1 MKHSYRTHLRLWL
14 TALAGLFL
22 LAVHAQSGAEVRI
35 QGKVTDKQHNPI
47 TGVVVAVL
55 GRQAGTTTGTDGT
68 FTITARVGETIEISY
83 LGYKKQQ
90 LKVTQ
95 AMTRADITL
104 EENALAVQDVV
115 VIGYG
120 TTSKEKLTGAVS
132 TVSTADFKN
141 RPITDVSLALQGK
154 ITGVQVTQTSGQPG
168 ADGGT
173 ITVRGIGTLN
183 DSSPLV
189 IIDGFESS
197 FDKVDPK
204 DIESMS
210 VLKDAA
216 SAAIY
221 GNKAANGVILITTKK
236 GRSGRLQVEYNGY
249 VSVQQVTRYPDLL
262 GSVDYMNLYNEACLN
277 SGQQPRYSQSYI
289 EHFRKGDDPALY
301 PDRDWADFY
310 FKPAI
315 LHNHYVKLNGGTDQL
330 AYTLSM
336 GYLGQ
341 DGILEGTEYDKYNFR
356 INTTSSLFKDRLKIS
371 ANVAGYSGVKNDLV
385 DGTGNTLYRI
395 VAMSPMVN
403 AKMEGYGWTD
413 WFYDDAVR
421 EAGGFNKTKTG
432 NFSGNLNLQL
442 SLLKNLR
449 LEGAVNY
456 DRTTETGQIYAPN
469 VDLYKVFTGADGTQ
483 TIGKSTSRESSITE
497 STYRYGNLS
506 SYVTLSYWA
515 TAGDHHHFKVLAGW
529 QQGQWDNKYYKA
541 SRTRLTTNLPSLE
554 VGDPSTQKNSSW
566 ETEVK
571 SMSLFGRF
579 NYDYKEKYLV
589 EANIRYDGSSKF
601 AEDHK
606 WGVFPSFSAGWR
618 ISQEA
623 FMRNVRWI
631 DELKLRASWGQLGN
645 EKIWSSYAGID
656 ILSIG
661 SCNYIWENQ
670 QVTGAATSY
679 IADKS
684 LTWETTTQYN
694 IGLDLRLF
702 GSLTFT
708 GDFYVKE
715 TDDILM
721 QLPVSGIF
729 GFTEDPWKNAGRMRN
744 TGCEFALSYFKAFR
758 KWEFSAGANLSFNRN
773 KILDL
778 KGQSP
783 ILNSTTGILLEEG
796 RPINTLYGYEV
807 EGIYQ
812 SDEEIHNHLT
822 TFDRNGNPVNSY
834 SGLVAAPGD
843 IRFKDQNGDGIIDMD
858 HDRVAL
864 GDPNPDFLFSFNLG
878 ARWKGFDL
886 TAFFQGVCGGE
897 GWSTGELVSPFF
909 NGYNTAA
916 WMTERWTPE
925 RPNNTY
931 QRVYID
937 NQRAKI
943 KSDYYVEDLSYMR
956 MKNLELGYTLPKS
969 LVGKIGISGVRVFVS
984 AQNLFTLTRYKGFDP
999 ERAGVN
1005 ATNIYDYPLVRTFTA
1020 GLNVTF

>member
-456 DRTTETGQIYAPN
+456 D
-469 VDLYKVFTGADGTQ
+469 
-483 TIGKSTSRESSITE
+483 
-497 STYRYGNLS
+497 
-506 SYVTLSYWA
+506 
-515 TAGDHHHFKVLAGW
+515 
-529 QQGQWDNKYYKA
+529 
-541 SRTRLTTNLPSLE
+541 
-554 VGDPSTQKNSSW
+554 
-566 ETEVK
+566 
-571 SMSLFGRF
+571 
-579 NYDYKEKYLV
+579 YKEKYLV

-694 IGLDLRLF
+694 VGLDLRLF

>member
-1 MKHSYRTHLRLWL
+1 MKHSYRTLLRLRLAVLALLCLHAAWAQSDAEVGIRGKI
-14 TALAGLFL
+14 TDREHNALA
-22 LAVHAQSGAEVRI
+22 
-35 QGKVTDKQHNPI
+35 
-47 TGVVVAVL
+47 GVVVAIPE
-55 GRQAGTTTGTDGT
+55 RQTGTTTGADGT
-68 FTITARVGETIEISY
+68 FVLTARVGETLEISY
-83 LGYKKQQ
+83 LGYKKQT
-90 LKVTQ
+90 LRVTQ
-95 AMTRADITL
+95 AMTRADIVL
-104 EENALAVQDVV
+104 EEDALAVQDVV
-115 VIGYG
+115 VVGYG

-168 ADGGT
+168 ADAGT

-236 GRSGRLQVEYNGY
+236 GRSGKLQVEYNGY
-249 VSVQQVTRYPDLL
+249 VSVQQVTRYPELL

-289 EHFRKGDDPALY
+289 RHFIDGDDPALY

-310 FKPAI
+310 FKPAVM
-315 LHNHYVKLNGGTDQL
+315 HNHYVKLNGGTEQL

-341 DGILEGTEYDKYNFR
+341 DGILQGTEYDKYNFR
-356 INTTSSLFKDRLKIS
+356 LNTIGSLFDNRLKIS
-371 ANVAGYSGVKNDLV
+371 ANIAGYSGLKNDLV

-421 EAGGFNKTKTG
+421 EAGGYNKTRTG
-432 NFSGNLNLQL
+432 NFSGNLRLEL
-442 SLLKNLR
+442 TLAKGLT
-449 LEGAVNY
+449 LEGAINY
-456 DRTTETGQIYAPN
+456 DRTTETGQIYAPE
-469 VDLYKVFTGADGTQ
+469 VDLYKVFTGADGSQ

-506 SYVTLSYWA
+506 SYVTLSYA
-515 TAGDHHHFKVLAGW
+515 VAAGEHHHFKVLAGW

-571 SMSLFGRF
+571 SMSLFGRL
-579 NYDYKEKYLV
+579 NYDYKEKYLF
-589 EANIRYDGSSKF
+589 EANVRYDGSSKF
-601 AEDHK
+601 AANHK
-606 WGVFPSFSAGWR
+606 WGLFPSFSAGWR
-618 ISQEA
+618 LSEER
-623 FMRNVRWI
+623 FLRDVRWL
-631 DELKLRASWGQLGN
+631 DELKVRASWGQLGN

-670 QVTGAATSY
+670 QATGAATTY
-679 IADKS
+679 IANKD

-694 IGLDLRLF
+694 VGLDLRLF
-702 GSLTFT
+702 GALTLT
-708 GDFYVKE
+708 GDFYVKR

-729 GFTEDPWKNAGRMRN
+729 GFTEDPWKNAGSMRN
-744 TGCEFALSYFKAFR
+744 TGCELALAYTKGFR
-758 KWEFSAGANLSFNRN
+758 EWEFSAGASISFNRN
-773 KILDL
+773 RILDL

-783 ILNSTTGILLEEG
+783 ILNSTKGILLEEG
-796 RPINTLYGYEV
+796 RPINTLYGYQI

-812 SDEEIHNHLT
+812 SDEEIHGHLQ

-843 IRFKDQNGDGIIDMD
+843 IRFKDQNGDGIIDLD

-878 ARWKGFDL
+878 ARWKGLDL

-897 GWSTGELVSPFF
+897 GWSTGQLVSPFF
-909 NGYNTAA
+909 NGYNSAA

-937 NQRAKI
+937 SQRAQI
-943 KSDYYVEDLSYMR
+943 KSSYYVEDLSYMR
-956 MKNLELGYTLPKS
+956 LKNLELGYTFPRS
-969 LVGKIGISGVRVFVS
+969 LIGKIHLSGLRLFVS

>member
-104 EENALAVQDVV
+104 EEDALAVQDVV

-385 DGTGNTLYRI
+385 DGTGN
-395 VAMSPMVN
+395 
-403 AKMEGYGWTD
+403 K
-413 WFYDDAVR
+413 
-421 EAGGFNKTKTG
+421 
-432 NFSGNLNLQL
+432 
-442 SLLKNLR
+442 
-449 LEGAVNY
+449 
-456 DRTTETGQIYAPN
+456 
-469 VDLYKVFTGADGTQ
+469 
-483 TIGKSTSRESSITE
+483 IG
-497 STYRYGNLS
+497 
-506 SYVTLSYWA
+506 
-515 TAGDHHHFKVLAGW
+515 
-529 QQGQWDNKYYKA
+529 
-541 SRTRLTTNLPSLE
+541 
-554 VGDPSTQKNSSW
+554 
-566 ETEVK
+566 
-571 SMSLFGRF
+571 
-579 NYDYKEKYLV
+579 
-589 EANIRYDGSSKF
+589 
-601 AEDHK
+601 
-606 WGVFPSFSAGWR
+606 
-618 ISQEA
+618 
-623 FMRNVRWI
+623 
-631 DELKLRASWGQLGN
+631 RASCR
-645 EKIWSSYAGID
+645 E
-656 ILSIG
+656 
-661 SCNYIWENQ
+661 
-670 QVTGAATSY
+670 
-679 IADKS
+679 
-684 LTWETTTQYN
+684 
-694 IGLDLRLF
+694 
-702 GSLTFT
+702 
-708 GDFYVKE
+708 
-715 TDDILM
+715 
-721 QLPVSGIF
+721 
-729 GFTEDPWKNAGRMRN
+729 
-744 TGCEFALSYFKAFR
+744 
-758 KWEFSAGANLSFNRN
+758 
-773 KILDL
+773 
-778 KGQSP
+778 
-783 ILNSTTGILLEEG
+783 
-796 RPINTLYGYEV
+796 
-807 EGIYQ
+807 
-812 SDEEIHNHLT
+812 
-822 TFDRNGNPVNSY
+822 
-834 SGLVAAPGD
+834 
-843 IRFKDQNGDGIIDMD
+843 
-858 HDRVAL
+858 RV
-864 GDPNPDFLFSFNLG
+864 
-878 ARWKGFDL
+878 
-886 TAFFQGVCGGE
+886 
-897 GWSTGELVSPFF
+897 
-909 NGYNTAA
+909 
-916 WMTERWTPE
+916 
-925 RPNNTY
+925 
-931 QRVYID
+931 
-937 NQRAKI
+937 
-943 KSDYYVEDLSYMR
+943 
-956 MKNLELGYTLPKS
+956 
-969 LVGKIGISGVRVFVS
+969 
-984 AQNLFTLTRYKGFDP
+984 
-999 ERAGVN
+999 
-1005 ATNIYDYPLVRTFTA
+1005 
-1020 GLNVTF
+1020 

>member
-1 MKHSYRTHLRLWL
+1 MKKFSYSKHLRLWL
-14 TALAGLFL
+14 ATLAGCFI
-22 LAVHAQSGAEVRI
+22 LAAHAQPGAEVRI
-35 QGKVTDKQHNPI
+35 QGKVTDKQLNPI
-47 TGVVVAVL
+47 VGVVVAVQE
-55 GRQAGTTTGTDGT
+55 RQAGTTTASDGS
-68 FTITARVGETIEISY
+68 FSILARIGETLEVSY

-90 LKVTQ
+90 FKVT
-95 AMTRADITL
+95 RALTGLDIVL
-104 EENALAVQDVV
+104 EEDALSLDDVV
-115 VIGYG
+115 VVGYG
-120 TTSKEKLTGAVS
+120 STSKEKLTGAIA
-132 TVSTADFKN
+132 TVSTSDFKN

-154 ITGVQVTQTSGQPG
+154 VTGVQVTQTSGQPG
-168 ADGGT
+168 ADSGT

-183 DSSPLV
+183 DSSPLI

-204 DIESMS
+204 DIESIS

-236 GRSGRLQVEYNGY
+236 GRSGQLSVEYNGY
-249 VSVQQVTRYPDLL
+249 VSVQQVTRYPELL
-262 GSVDYMNLYNEACLN
+262 GAVDYMTLYNEACLN
-277 SGQQPRYSQSYI
+277 SGQQLRYSQSYI
-289 EHFRKGDDPALY
+289 DHFDGSDPALY

-310 FKPAI
+310 FKPAVM
-315 LHNHYVKLNGGTDQL
+315 HNHYVKLTGGSEQL

-341 DGILEGTEYDKYNFR
+341 DGILEGTEFDKYSFR
-356 INTTSSLFKDRLKIS
+356 MNASSSLLNDRLKIS
-371 ANVAGYSGVKNDLV
+371 TNIAGYSGVRTDLV

-395 VAMSPMVN
+395 VAMTPMVN
-403 AKMEGYGWTD
+403 ARMEGYGWTD
-413 WFYDDAVR
+413 WFYDDAAR
-421 EAGGFNKTKTG
+421 EAGGYNQTDIG
-432 NFSGNLNLQL
+432 NFSGNINIQL
-442 SLLKNLR
+442 SLLKNLK
-449 LEGAVNY
+449 LEGAVNF
-456 DRTTETGQIYAPN
+456 DRTTETGQIYAPD
-469 VDLYKVFTGADGTQ
+469 VELYTVFTGADGSQ
-483 TIGKSTSRESSITE
+483 TIGESNSRESSITE

-515 TAGDHHHFKVLAGW
+515 TTGENHHFKAMAGW
-529 QQGQWDNKYYKA
+529 QQGQWNNKYYKA

-554 VGDPSTQKNSSW
+554 VGDPATQKNSSW
-566 ETEVK
+566 ETEVT
-571 SMSLFGRF
+571 SLSLFGRF
-579 NYDYKEKYLV
+579 NYDYKEKYLF
-589 EANIRYDGSSKF
+589 EANVRYDGSSKF
-601 AEDHK
+601 AAGHK
-606 WGVFPSFSAGWR
+606 WGLFPSFSAGWR
-618 ISQEA
+618 ISEEK
-623 FMRNVRWI
+623 FMQDVRWI

-679 IADKS
+679 IANKD

-694 IGLDLRLF
+694 VGVDFRLF
-702 GSLTFT
+702 GSLSFT

-744 TGCEFALSYFKAFR
+744 VGCEFALAYNKTFR
-758 KWEFSAGANLSFNRN
+758 EWEFSAGASISFNRN
-773 KILDL
+773 EILDL

-783 ILNSTTGILLEEG
+783 ILNSTTGIILEEG
-796 RPINTLYGYEV
+796 RPINTLYGYAV

-812 SDEEIHNHLT
+812 SDEEIHNHLQ
-822 TFDRNGNPVNSY
+822 TFDRDGNPVNSY
-834 SGLVAAPGD
+834 SGLIAAPGD

-864 GDPNPDFLFSFNLG
+864 GDPNPDFLYSFNLG
-878 ARWKGFDL
+878 ARWKGLDV
-886 TAFFQGVCGGE
+886 TAFFQGVYGGE
-897 GWSTGELVSPFF
+897 GWSSGELVSPFF
-909 NGYNTAA
+909 NGYNSAA
-916 WMTERWTPE
+916 WMTKRWTPE
-925 RPNNTY
+925 KPNNTY

-937 NQRAKI
+937 SQRAAI
-943 KSDYYVEDLSYMR
+943 KSAYYVEDLSYLR
-956 MKNLELGYTLPKS
+956 LKNFEIGYTFPREWLA
-969 LVGKIGISGVRVFVS
+969 KIRISGLRVFVS
-984 AQNLFTLTRYKGFDP
+984 GQNLFTLTRYKGFDP

>member
-1 MKHSYRTHLRLWL
+1 
-14 TALAGLFL
+14 
-22 LAVHAQSGAEVRI
+22 
-35 QGKVTDKQHNPI
+35 
-47 TGVVVAVL
+47 
-55 GRQAGTTTGTDGT
+55 
-68 FTITARVGETIEISY
+68 
-83 LGYKKQQ
+83 
-90 LKVTQ
+90 
-95 AMTRADITL
+95 
-104 EENALAVQDVV
+104 
-115 VIGYG
+115 
-120 TTSKEKLTGAVS
+120 
-132 TVSTADFKN
+132 
-141 RPITDVSLALQGK
+141 
-154 ITGVQVTQTSGQPG
+154 
-168 ADGGT
+168 
-173 ITVRGIGTLN
+173 
-183 DSSPLV
+183 
-189 IIDGFESS
+189 
-197 FDKVDPK
+197 
-204 DIESMS
+204 
-210 VLKDAA
+210 
-216 SAAIY
+216 
-221 GNKAANGVILITTKK
+221 
-236 GRSGRLQVEYNGY
+236 
-249 VSVQQVTRYPDLL
+249 
-262 GSVDYMNLYNEACLN
+262 
-277 SGQQPRYSQSYI
+277 
-289 EHFRKGDDPALY
+289 
-301 PDRDWADFY
+301 
-310 FKPAI
+310 
-315 LHNHYVKLNGGTDQL
+315 
-330 AYTLSM
+330 
-336 GYLGQ
+336 
-341 DGILEGTEYDKYNFR
+341 
-356 INTTSSLFKDRLKIS
+356 
-371 ANVAGYSGVKNDLV
+371 
-385 DGTGNTLYRI
+385 
-395 VAMSPMVN
+395 
-403 AKMEGYGWTD
+403 
-413 WFYDDAVR
+413 
-421 EAGGFNKTKTG
+421 
-432 NFSGNLNLQL
+432 
-442 SLLKNLR
+442 
-449 LEGAVNY
+449 
-456 DRTTETGQIYAPN
+456 
-469 VDLYKVFTGADGTQ
+469 
-483 TIGKSTSRESSITE
+483 
-497 STYRYGNLS
+497 
-506 SYVTLSYWA
+506 
-515 TAGDHHHFKVLAGW
+515 
-529 QQGQWDNKYYKA
+529 
-541 SRTRLTTNLPSLE
+541 
-554 VGDPSTQKNSSW
+554 
-566 ETEVK
+566 
-571 SMSLFGRF
+571 
-579 NYDYKEKYLV
+579 
-589 EANIRYDGSSKF
+589 
-601 AEDHK
+601 
-606 WGVFPSFSAGWR
+606 
-618 ISQEA
+618 
-623 FMRNVRWI
+623 MRNVRWI

-984 AQNLFTLTRYKGFDP
+984 AQNLFTFTRYKGFDP

>member
-1 MKHSYRTHLRLWL
+1 MKHSYRTLLRLR
-14 TALAGLFL
+14 
-22 LAVHAQSGAEVRI
+22 LAVLALFCLRVASAQSGAEVGIR
-35 QGKVTDKQHNPI
+35 GKVTDREHNALP
-47 TGVVVAVL
+47 GVVVAIPE
-55 GRQAGTTTGTDGT
+55 RQTGTTTGADGT
-68 FTITARVGETIEISY
+68 FVVSARVGETLEISY
-83 LGYKKQQ
+83 LGYRKQS
-90 LKVTQ
+90 LRVTQ
-95 AMTRADITL
+95 AMTRADIVL
-104 EENALAVQDVV
+104 EEDALAVQDVV
-115 VIGYG
+115 VVGYG

-189 IIDGFESS
+189 VIDGFESS

-236 GRSGRLQVEYNGY
+236 GRSGKLQVEYNGY
-249 VSVQQVTRYPDLL
+249 VSVQQVTRYPELL

-289 EHFRKGDDPALY
+289 RRFIDGDDPALY

-310 FKPAI
+310 FKPAVM
-315 LHNHYVKLNGGTDQL
+315 HNHYVKLNGGTEQL

-341 DGILEGTEYDKYNFR
+341 DGILQGTEYDKYNFR
-356 INTTSSLFKDRLKIS
+356 LNTTGTLFDSRLKIS
-371 ANVAGYSGVKNDLV
+371 ANIAGYSGLKNDLV

-421 EAGGFNKTKTG
+421 EAGGYNKTRTG
-432 NFSGNLNLQL
+432 NFSGNLRLEL
-442 SLLKNLR
+442 TLAKGLA

-456 DRTTETGQIYAPN
+456 DRTVETGQIYAPE
-469 VDLYKVFTGADGTQ
+469 VDLYKVFTGADGSQ

-506 SYVTLSYWA
+506 SYVTLSYA
-515 TAGDHHHFKVLAGW
+515 VTAGEHHHFKALAGW

-566 ETEVK
+566 ETEVR
-571 SMSLFGRF
+571 SMSLFGRL
-579 NYDYKEKYLV
+579 NYDYKEKYLF
-589 EANIRYDGSSKF
+589 EANVRYDGSSKF
-601 AEDHK
+601 AANHK
-606 WGVFPSFSAGWR
+606 WGLFPSFSAGWR
-618 ISQEA
+618 LSEERFLRDA
-623 FMRNVRWI
+623 KWL
-631 DELKLRASWGQLGN
+631 DELKIRASWGQLGN

-670 QVTGAATSY
+670 QATGAATTY
-679 IADKS
+679 IANKD

-694 IGLDLRLF
+694 VGLDLRLF
-702 GSLTFT
+702 GALTLT
-708 GDFYVKE
+708 GDFYVKR

-721 QLPVSGIF
+721 RLPVSGIF
-729 GFTEDPWKNAGRMRN
+729 GFTEDPWKNAGSMRN
-744 TGCEFALSYFKAFR
+744 TGCELALAYTKGFR
-758 KWEFSAGANLSFNRN
+758 EWEFSAGANISFNRN
-773 KILDL
+773 RILDL

-796 RPINTLYGYEV
+796 RPINTLYGYRI

-812 SDEEIHNHLT
+812 SDEEIHAHLK

-843 IRFKDQNGDGIIDMD
+843 IRFKDQNGDGIIDLD

-878 ARWKGFDL
+878 ARWKGLDL

-897 GWSTGELVSPFF
+897 GWSTGQLVSPFF
-909 NGYNTAA
+909 NGYNSAA

-925 RPNNTY
+925 RPNDTY

-937 NQRAKI
+937 SQRAQI
-943 KSDYYVEDLSYMR
+943 KSSYYVEDLSYMR
-956 MKNLELGYTLPKS
+956 LKNLELGYTFPRS
-969 LVGKIGISGVRVFVS
+969 LIGKIHLSGLRVFVS

-1020 GLNVTF
+1020 GLNATF